1 MMTRLGFPLWLAG
14 LREDYERAFV
24 RGWSPYFAAVLLVVV
39 TMVLMDSGLFW
50 GVFGGLKLWGDY
62 FNNFVGLGP
71 ILGIDDTLENPLMHR
86 ISLMD
91 INLVLGAF
99 AAALI
104 SGQFYF
110 RRSPNLEYIW
120 GGVGGICMGLGSVLA
135 GGCTVGGFFTPLFF
149 ASPAGW
155 AMLAGLSAG
164 AFLGLKILLWSIENI
179 SWGTSAPKGSA
190 PFFLRGLYPLVGVV
204 IAGLVFFW
212 AVSWYL
218 ADNRHLVDRAL
229 IILAGFG
236 FGFILHRSRFCF
248 SRGCREPFMTGD
260 GTMTKAII
268 LALAL
273 GIPISS
279 LLLQHNTVDPYGVIP
294 ATFWL
299 GSILGGFIFGIGMIF
314 AGGCASGALWRLGE
328 GQLKLL
334 VAVFFFSWSGSV
346 FSSILKRWD
355 VLAPQIDLDFA
366 DGLVEFTKVGYQA
379 YLPDLSGSWSMTY
392 VISFGALAVWYLLVR
407 YNEST
412 GRFTMI

>member
-24 RGWSPYFAAVLLVVV
+24 RGWSPYFGAVLLVIV
-39 TMVLMDSGLFW
+39 TVVLMASGLFW
-50 GVFGGLKLWGDY
+50 GVFSGLKLWGDH

-71 ILGIDDTLENPLMHR
+71 ILGIDDKLENPLMHR

-99 AAALI
+99 AAALL

-120 GGVGGICMGLGSVLA
+120 GAVGGIFMGLGAVLA
-135 GGCTVGGFFTPLFF
+135 GGCTIGGFFTPLLF

-155 AMLAGLSAG
+155 AMWGGLSAG
-164 AFLGLKILLWSIENI
+164 AFLGLKLLLWSIENI

-190 PFFLRGLYPLVGVV
+190 PSFLRGMYPFVGVA
-204 IAGLVFFW
+204 IAGIVLSW

-248 SRGCREPFMTGD
+248 SRGYREPFMTGD
-260 GTMTKAII
+260 GTMTKAMI

-279 LLLQHNTVDPYGVIP
+279 LFLQNNTIDPYIVIP

-299 GSILGGFIFGIGMIF
+299 GSSLGGFIFGIGMIF
-314 AGGCASGALWRLGE
+314 AGGCASGALWRMGE
-328 GQLKLL
+328 GQLKL
-334 VAVFFFSWSGSV
+334 VVSVFFFSWSGSV
-346 FSSILKRWD
+346 FSSILKRWN
-355 VLAPQIDLDFA
+355 VLTPEIDLDIL
-366 DGLVEFTKVGYQA
+366 GGMVEVTKVGYQA
-379 YLPDLSGSWSMTY
+379 YLPDLSGGWSMTY
-392 VISFGALAVWYLLVR
+392 IIGFGVLAVWYLLVR